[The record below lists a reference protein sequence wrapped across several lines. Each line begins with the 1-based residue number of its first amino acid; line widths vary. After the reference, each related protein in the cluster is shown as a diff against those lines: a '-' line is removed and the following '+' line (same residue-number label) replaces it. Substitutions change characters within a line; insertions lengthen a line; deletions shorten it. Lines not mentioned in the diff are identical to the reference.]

1 MSGSAVGTP
10 TIEVDL
16 RGKFPPLREQGAR
29 ATCLACSTSDVHQFV
44 RPLPHA
50 LSAEYLFHAASLYE
64 TAFDSK
70 KGLLLSSAQK
80 ALESDGQ
87 PHDDEWPLSK
97 EQPDPWHP
105 PPVTTLWRAR
115 LKQRNVGPTDIV
127 DHIQRAIPVVVAIKL
142 TAEFLA
148 RGPSAVLA
156 PSGSGFGGHAIVAV
170 GYGTLKRAGYLLIRN
185 SWGPAWKDNG
195 HAWLPVAYLNDKLMS
210 YAVVIS
216 L

>member
-1 MSGSAVGTP
+1 MTGLAVGAP
-10 TIEVDL
+10 TIEIDL
-16 RGKFPPLREQGAR
+16 RGQFPPPREQGAR
-29 ATCLACSTSDVHQFV
+29 ASCLACSASDVHQFV

-64 TAFDSK
+64 THFDPK

-80 ALESDGQ
+80 ALDREGQ

-97 EQPDPWHP
+97 EHPDPWHP
-105 PPVTTLWRAR
+105 PAVTTLWRAK

-127 DHIQRAIPVVVAIKL
+127 DHLKIAVPVVVAIKL
-142 TAEFLA
+142 SADFVA
-148 RGPSAVLA
+148 RGPSAVLSPA
-156 PSGSGFGGHAIVAV
+156 GPGFGGHAVVAV
-170 GYGTLKRAGYLLIRN
+170 GYGTLKREEYLLIRN

-195 HAWLPVAYLNDKLMS
+195 YAWLPVAYLHDKLLS
-210 YAVVIS
+210 YAVVAP